1 MYTIVAIRPMIG
13 RNDRIGKSRFTTKAS
28 PRMISQN
35 GLVFL
40 SAAR

>member
-1 MYTIVAIRPMIG
+1 MYTIVAMRPMIG
-13 RNDRIGKSRFTTKAS
+13 RNDRMLKIRFTTKAI
-28 PRMISQN
+28 PRMISQK

>member
-13 RNDRIGKSRFTTKAS
+13 RNERMLKIRLTTKAR